1 MKTIKKLSRDEKK
14 MINGGATQIQIEACG
29 GEQFVCFMG
38 GGRWGCWLKPGG
50 KCYAPMLLK
59 KNMESLIY

>member
-1 MKTIKKLSRDEKK
+1 MKTIKKLSPEEKK
-14 MINGGATQIQIEACG
+14 MISGGITQYQIDACG

-50 KCYAPMLLK
+50 KCYMPM
-59 KNMESLIY
+59 Y